1 VHREPDPD
9 GPEIPDDRLV
19 PDPPADEFDVIV
31 AAWLADGDVPR
42 WPDDLDDPVHDDR
55 SADDDDGGAD
65 DDGPGDPEPGDP
77 RRDAATDSEVERLAA
92 PLFDP
97 AAAPTPDPDDEHF
110 VPPEP
115 PPLPRIGPP
124 ALVGLTLIVL
134 GLVLI
139 TSPGWVGV
147 PTPYGVPLG
156 LVGIASGL
164 GWLVLRLWPDH
175 SDSSYGD
182 GLDEDDDGAVL

>member
-1 VHREPDPD
+1 MPREPDPD
-9 GPEIPDDRLV
+9 GPEIPDEQLV
-19 PDPPADEFDVIV
+19 PGPPLDAFEAIV
-31 AAWLADGDVPR
+31 AGWRADGDVPQ
-42 WPDDLDDPVHDDR
+42 WPDDPDR
-55 SADDDDGGAD
+55 PGAE
-65 DDGPGDPEPGDP
+65 PEEPEPGDP
-77 RRDAATDSEVERLAA
+77 RLDDEVERLAA

-97 AAAPTPDPDDEHF
+97 AAPAPAAPAPDPLDEHF

-134 GLVLI
+134 GIVLI
-139 TSPGWVGV
+139 AAPGWLGV

-156 LVGIASGL
+156 LVSIASGL

-175 SDSSYGD
+175 SDGTYD
-182 GLDEDDDGAVL
+182 DDDPDDDGAVL

>member
-1 VHREPDPD
+1 MHREPDPD
-9 GPEIPDDRLV
+9 GPELPDDRLV
-19 PDPPADEFDVIV
+19 PDPPLDEFDAIV
-31 AAWLADGDVPR
+31 AGWRADGDVPR
-42 WPDDLDDPVHDDR
+42 WPDEP
-55 SADDDDGGAD
+55 DGEH
-65 DDGPGDPEPGDP
+65 PEPGDP
-77 RRDAATDSEVERLAA
+77 RLDVALDTEVERLAA

-97 AAAPTPDPDDEHF
+97 PATPPPAASPEPASIEPEDEHF

-134 GLVLI
+134 GIVLI
-139 TSPGWVGV
+139 AAPGWIGV

-156 LVGIASGL
+156 LVSIASGL

-175 SDSSYGD
+175 SDHSDGSYDD

>member
-1 VHREPDPD
+1 MHREPDPD
-9 GPEIPDDRLV
+9 GSEIPDERLV
-19 PDPPADEFDVIV
+19 PDPPLDAFDAIV
-31 AAWLADGDVPR
+31 AGWRADGDVPS
-42 WPDDLDDPVHDDR
+42 WPDDLDDP
-55 SADDDDGGAD
+55 S
-65 DDGPGDPEPGDP
+65 GDEPEPGDP
-77 RRDAATDSEVERLAA
+77 RLDVALDAEVERLAA

-97 AAAPTPDPDDEHF
+97 AAAPPVPLPAAPELEDEHF

-124 ALVGLTLIVL
+124 ALVGLTLIVM
-134 GLVLI
+134 GLLLI
-139 TSPGWVGV
+139 ASPGWVGV

-156 LVGIASGL
+156 LVSIASGL

-175 SDSSYGD
+175 SDGSYDD